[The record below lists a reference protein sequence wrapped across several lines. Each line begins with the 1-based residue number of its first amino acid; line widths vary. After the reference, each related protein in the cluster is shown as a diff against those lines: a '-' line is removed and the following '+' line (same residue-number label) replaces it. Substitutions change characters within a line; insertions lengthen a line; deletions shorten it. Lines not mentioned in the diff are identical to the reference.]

1 MPKVKALN
9 RNGEITWCTAKTPG
23 HGNCNHVLHQT
34 GDMIEREFQK
44 QIDKYNETM
53 TKKMYSDYEY
63 ERVECAESGY
73 GLDVLINDW
82 SPEVREAVAERL

>member
-1 MPKVKALN
+1 
-9 RNGEITWCTAKTPG
+9 
-23 HGNCNHVLHQT
+23 
-34 GDMIEREFQK
+34 
-44 QIDKYNETM
+44 M

-82 SPEVREAVAERL
+82 SPEVREAVARNGYRLDKLVDDPDEYRNRI